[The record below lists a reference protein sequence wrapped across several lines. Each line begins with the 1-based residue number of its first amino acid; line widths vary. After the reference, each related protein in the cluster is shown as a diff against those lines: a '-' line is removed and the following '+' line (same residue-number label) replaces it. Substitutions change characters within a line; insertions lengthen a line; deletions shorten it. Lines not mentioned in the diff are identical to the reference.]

1 LETPTQESPRQ
12 AEEHGREIPLQG
24 SRRLSRSILW
34 DLQSRF
40 FHRQAVLA
48 WSEGTVPQYITSNPV
63 LAAAYARVVHGWL
76 RDGLAGDSPAIDRSR
91 PVHILDLGAG
101 SGRFAYRFL
110 KIFHQLAEDSAPGGA
125 PVRYVMTDRVARN
138 LEFWRDHPSF
148 QPFIAAGQLDF
159 ARFDTEDAGDADQ
172 PGEIRLL
179 VSGEVLRASGAGNPL
194 IVFANYFFDSIP
206 QDAFVIGNGA
216 LQERL
221 VSLNTP
227 REEPDPDDPAL
238 LSRVRLGFEDRRVPG
253 GGYYGEPDLDRVLE
267 EYQRSLPGG
276 TALLFPCAALRC
288 VRRLAAMSGG
298 FGGSGGRLLLLSAD
312 KGYHRE
318 EDLADREEPAIEVH
332 GSFSM
337 MVNYHAMGRYF
348 LHQGGE
354 VLHPPHGHSHLDVSA
369 FLAGGRSGGYP
380 ETRRA
385 YEEAVGRWGPDD
397 FFTLRGGLDKLAGS
411 LSLEQR
417 LSFLQLSGWD
427 DAVLTDGF
435 PTLLRQVADA
445 PEAVR
450 RRMLQAIG
458 RVWELYLPI
467 GEEGDLAFSLGA
479 LLYEMLDYPEAIA
492 HFERSLRLHGPA
504 ASTSYNLGACY
515 YGLRRL
521 DDALRHV
528 EEALALDPSFE
539 SAAAMRRRIESEIGA
554 GKR

>member
-1 LETPTQESPRQ
+1 LATPTQESPRQ
-12 AEEHGREIPLQG
+12 AETPGREIPLQG

-48 WSEGTVPQYITSNPV
+48 WSEGTVPQYITSTPL
-63 LAAAYARVVHGWL
+63 LAGAYARVVHGWL

-110 KIFHQLAEDSAPGGA
+110 KLFHQPGGDT
-125 PVRYVMTDRVARN
+125 PGVTVRYVMTDRVARN

-148 QPFIAAGQLDF
+148 QPFLAAGRLDF
-159 ARFDTEDAGDADQ
+159 ARFDTEEADGQ
-172 PGEIRLL
+172 EEIRLL
-179 VSGEVLRASGAGNPL
+179 VSGEVLPAGGAGNPL
-194 IVFANYFFDSIP
+194 VVFANYFFDGIP
-206 QDAFVIGNGA
+206 QDAFVIGAGA

-221 VSLNTP
+221 VSLGTP
-227 REEPDPDDPAL
+227 GEEPDPDDPAL
-238 LSRVRLGFEDRRVPG
+238 LSRVRLGFEDRRVSSL
-253 GGYYGEPDLDRVLE
+253 GYYGEPDLDRILE
-267 EYQRSLPGG
+267 EYARDLPGG

-288 VRRLAAMSGG
+288 VRRLAAV
-298 FGGSGGRLLLLSAD
+298 SGGRLLLLSAD
-312 KGYHRE
+312 KGYHRA
-318 EDLADREEPAIEVH
+318 EDLAGREEPEIEVH

-337 MVNYHAMGRYF
+337 MVNYHAIGRYF

-354 VLHPPHGHSHLDVSA
+354 ALHPPHGHSHLDVSA
-369 FLAGGRSGGYP
+369 FLSAAPAGGYP

-385 YEEAVGRWGPDD
+385 YREAVGCWGPDD
-397 FFTLRGGLDKLAGS
+397 FFTLRGGLDRLAGS

-427 DAVLTDGF
+427 DAVLTDAF

-445 PEAVR
+445 PEALRQRVR
-450 RRMLQAIG
+450 QAIE

-479 LLYEMLDYPEAIA
+479 LLYEMFDYPGAIA
-492 HFERSLRLHGPA
+492 YFERSLRLHGPA

-515 YGLRRL
+515 YGLRRM

-539 SAAAMRRRIESEIGA
+539 SAAAMRLRIQSETGPGEA
-554 GKR
+554 VSSSPFG